1 MPSYLLLESGD
12 HLLLE
17 SGDRVL
23 LEDSTSS
30 VTIGST
36 QWAIRGLTRRFAARR
51 LSR

>member
-23 LEDSTSS
+23 LEDSTADT
-30 VTIGST
+30 TIGST
-36 QWAIRGLTRRFAARR
+36 QWAVRGLTRRFAARR
-51 LSR
+51 LTR